1 MKTVFY
7 LCKLVGSSS
16 HCFENYIFLQ
26 FRILLNLLLL
36 IQLVS
41 TFQNFVALTSS
52 VFFVRVYLYLKTDRQ
67 ADRQMITKHSD

>member
-41 TFQNFVALTSS
+41 TFQNFLLLPPLFSLS
-52 VFFVRVYLYLKTDRQ
+52 VCIYILKQIGRQTD
-67 ADRQMITKHSD
+67 K